1 MWVGQLLVYNCIM
14 AEGIG
19 NNLKEVLI
27 AFKNVLG
34 RLIRQYPLLVF
45 IVIGL
50 LWTAFYFFSSTP
62 TKMTFA
68 LSFLVSIVSVIIY
81 ANTKK
86 YGETLL
92 TFMLGLLTVFSA
104 NWDAY
109 KSILFFS
116 FYLGFHAIIFMI
128 SSISLA
134 TKVESE
140 LTMAASFFDFNN
152 HKKTYKALQKVTKIN
167 TKFNTL
173 GGLERA
179 KAVKFLAFMKVPI
192 DEMSE
197 ALMNIEQIKI
207 VYQTDLIKSLEF
219 FRSLY
224 YIKKRSTFQVN
235 VTTFLDVILSKG
247 MPITPDEFFFI
258 FGRTKGILIQ
268 GKLDLTTY
276 LDELHNLVF
285 KGYDLEQII
294 EELHE
299 K

>member
-1 MWVGQLLVYNCIM
+1 M

-19 NNLKEVLI
+19 NNLKQVLI

-34 RLIRQYPLLVF
+34 RLVRTFPLLVF

-50 LWTAFYFFSSTP
+50 IWIAFYYYSSTP

-68 LSFLVSIVSVIIY
+68 LSFLVAIVSVIIY

-104 NWDAY
+104 TWDTY

-116 FYLGFHAIIFMI
+116 FYLGFHAIIFVI

-134 TKVESE
+134 AKVESE
-140 LTMAASFFDFNN
+140 LTMAASFLDLKN
-152 HKKTYKALQKVTKIN
+152 HKRTYKALQKVSKIS

-173 GGLERA
+173 GGIERA
-179 KAVKFLAFMKVPI
+179 RAVKFLAFMKVPI
-192 DEMSE
+192 DEMPD
-197 ALMNIEQIKI
+197 ALENIEGIKLI
-207 VYQTDLIKSLEF
+207 YQTDLTKAQEF

-224 YIKKRSTFQVN
+224 YIKERSAFNIN
-235 VTTFLDVILSKG
+235 VTNFLDVIVSKG
-247 MPITPDEFFFI
+247 IPMTPDEFFYI
-258 FGRTKGILIQ
+258 FNRTKGTIIQ
-268 GKLDLTTY
+268 GKLDMLTY
-276 LDELHNLVF
+276 LDELQNFVV
-285 KGYDLEQII
+285 KGLDLDQIV
-294 EELHE
+294 EELHRT
-299 K
+299 